1 MGTASATRR
10 AGIASTREKAKQA
23 KSAVAEKVATVTVG
37 ELRSS
42 FKAVEAKL
50 AKGVRVQVT
59 RRGEVV
65 AEMKAPAKEAGVE
78 AADPKVRFIDRL
90 PAMQA
95 RLHELWGGPQDVD
108 TTAMVSE
115 GRDRDFL
122 S

>member
-1 MGTASATRR
+1 MPTNPKRGRSASAPTV
-10 AGIASTREKAKQA
+10 AKVT
-23 KSAVAEKVATVTVG
+23 VAE
-37 ELRSS
+37 LRTN

-65 AEMKAPAKEAGVE
+65 AEMQAPGAERPFADRMPDFMVKLKE
-78 AADPKVRFIDRL
+78 
-90 PAMQA
+90 M
-95 RLHELWGGPQDVD
+95 WGPQPWNVD

-115 GRDRDFL
+115 GRERDFL